1 MKSFK
6 DLKTKL
12 DESGHDSEVRI
23 TGGKGAHRIVDG
35 GKSTDATRPEVFE
48 TVRQYIAN
56 FTSKNYFKPA
66 EAVVRMRAELNL
78 VGIDFEYTN
87 ESGEGQYPIT
97 MNGGSSGWDMEEGD
111 ITSGDG
117 VKEKLGHGVAMD
129 IQFEQME
136 NGYFKIH
143 ADLIDT
149 E

>member
-12 DESGHDSEVRI
+12 SEAHTSTHETGEQSGL
-23 TGGKGAHRIVDG
+23 DG
-35 GKSTDATRPEVFE
+35 GGSMDATRPEVFE
-48 TVRQYIAN
+48 QVRQYIAN
-56 FTSKNYFKPA
+56 FTSKNYFRPS
-66 EAVVRMRAELNL
+66 EAVVRMKAELNM
-78 VGIDFEYTN
+78 VGIDFNYTN
-87 ESGEGQYPIT
+87 ESGEGKFPIT
-97 MNGGSSGWDMEEGD
+97 MNGGLYGWDMEEGD
-111 ITSGDG
+111 IVSGDG
-117 VKEKLGHGVAMD
+117 VKEKIGHGVAMD

>member
-6 DLKTKL
+6 DLKTNL
-12 DESGHDSEVRI
+12 DESNDSEVRI

-35 GKSTDATRPEVFE
+35 GKSTDATRPEEFE

-129 IQFEQME
+129 VRFEQME

>member
-6 DLKTKL
+6 DLRVQL
-12 DESGHDSEVRI
+12 DENGSQPTVS
-23 TGGKGAHRIVDG
+23 GGKAVSRE
-35 GKSTDATRPEVFE
+35 TDVPNTAAKPAVLEQVK
-48 TVRQYIAN
+48 QYIAN

-66 EAVVRMRAELNL
+66 EAVVRMRAELNM
-78 VGIDFEYTN
+78 VGIDWNYTN
-87 ESGEGQYPIT
+87 ESGEGQFPIT
-97 MNGGSSGWDMEEGD
+97 INGGSWGWNVEEGD

-117 VKEKLGHGVAMD
+117 VKEKYGHGMAMD

-136 NGYFKIH
+136 NGYYKIH